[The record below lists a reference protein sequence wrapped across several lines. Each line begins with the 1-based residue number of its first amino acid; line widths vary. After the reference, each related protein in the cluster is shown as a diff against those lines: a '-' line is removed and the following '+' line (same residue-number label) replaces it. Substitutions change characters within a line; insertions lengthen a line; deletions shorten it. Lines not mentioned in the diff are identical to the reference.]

1 MVTFNCEVCNETVP
15 KKQTEKHFY
24 KCRDAYYTC
33 IDCNKCFDDY
43 DGLYKKHTECITEDQ
58 KYMGKLYQE
67 KDKKS
72 SVNKNSKDNQDNKKK
87 NVENK
92 DAKKDTKKG
101 EKKEEKKLP
110 KKSEKIE
117 SSANNLIREIL
128 KPGESLYKIL
138 KELEK
143 NKKSKIDKKQ
153 LLKTIIVDKNGHLI
167 LSD

>member
-67 KDKKS
+67 KDKKNS
-72 SVNKNSKDNQDNKKK
+72 GNKNSKDSQEVKKK
-87 NVENK
+87 VEK
-92 DAKKDTKKG
+92 EVEQKV
-101 EKKEEKKLP
+101 EKKAEKKVEKKAE
-110 KKSEKIE
+110 KKSVNIGN
-117 SSANNLIREIL
+117 STNDLIKEIL

-153 LLKTIIVDKNGHLI
+153 LLKTIIVDRNGHLTI
-167 LSD
+167 SD

>member
-43 DGLYKKHTECITEDQ
+43 DGLYKKHTQCISEDQ

-67 KDKKS
+67 KGKKT
-72 SVNKNSKDNQDNKKK
+72 NQPKK
-87 NVENK
+87 VEK
-92 DAKKDTKKG
+92 A
-101 EKKEEKKLP
+101 EEKKP
-110 KKSEKIE
+110 SKENKEKHIKADKNKDSEEENEKN
-117 SSANNLIREIL
+117 ALKDIL

-153 LLKTIIVDKNGHLI
+153 LLKKIVVDKEGN
-167 LSD
+167 LSIQA

>member
-43 DGLYKKHTECITEDQ
+43 DGLYKKHTQCISEDQ
-58 KYMGKLYQE
+58 KYMGKLFKEKRKKNNQQE
-67 KDKKS
+67 QKS
-72 SVNKNSKDNQDNKKK
+72 NKNGKESSPEK
-87 NVENK
+87 NEK
-92 DAKKDTKKG
+92 P
-101 EKKEEKKLP
+101 KKEEKKVVEE
-110 KKSEKIE
+110 KKKEKSE
-117 SSANNLIREIL
+117 SDLIKDIL
-128 KPGESLYKIL
+128 TPGESLYKIL

-153 LLKTIIVDKNGHLI
+153 LLKKIVIDKEGKLTI
-167 LSD
+167 SE